1 MNGRNRPSPAG
12 RGRLLFD
19 TGVLAI
25 VTDDPTNDVVNP
37 LTNPVRAMDLKDV
50 LFDVWLM
57 GRTKAQVRLG
67 IEFSNSPLDFYSGVS
82 RKELTATY
90 QTATNWNYGTVWHDL
105 FNVSGLLDSDYKL
118 YARLVALAKTTS
130 ASTKAEGAQIRVRVR
145 GKPITPRSYTSP
157 WSRVATKGSTSQNL
171 VTPVTEAI
179 ATEGV
184 SIHRVTLEMM
194 ANTGLSGTVVWQE
207 TDTPDDVTS
216 WGQGGTV
223 GSAVS
228 SNGITFPGKPVSVTP
243 TKRYMRYGLQSVNVS
258 GAENESAVVR
268 MSIEQRDR

>member
-1 MNGRNRPSPAG
+1 M
-12 RGRLLFD
+12 
-19 TGVLAI
+19 
-25 VTDDPTNDVVNP
+25 
-37 LTNPVRAMDLKDV
+37 
-50 LFDVWLM
+50 
-57 GRTKAQVRLG
+57 
-67 IEFSNSPLDFYSGVS
+67 
-82 RKELTATY
+82 
-90 QTATNWNYGTVWHDL
+90 
-105 FNVSGLLDSDYKL
+105 
-118 YARLVALAKTTS
+118 ALAKTTS
-130 ASTKAEGAQIRVRVR
+130 ASTKAEGTQIRVRVR

-184 SIHRVTLEMM
+184 SIQRVTLEMM

-207 TDTPDDVTS
+207 TDTPDDVMS
-216 WGQGGTV
+216 WSQGGTV

-258 GAENESAVVR
+258 GAENESASQVSR
-268 MSIEQRDR
+268 PIPTRAHATEASCCTAAPYMLACSLEALPWMLRL